1 MKNISLWFRVML
13 ELYFLLNQALKSVD
27 RYLAH
32 VLKQYDLTLPQYLV
46 LQALYLKDGQTATE
60 LVETIQSDNATLT
73 AIIDRLER
81 KFFVRRQSSP
91 KDRRKKII
99 VLTDKARAIEH
110 SLSIKVEQFFGQLN
124 QQLDPKELKELKS
137 GLQKITF
144 YFSDIYEWH

>member
-1 MKNISLWFRVML
+1 MV
-13 ELYFLLNQALKSVD
+13 ELYLQLSQALKSVD

-46 LQALYLKDGQTATE
+46 LHALYLKDGQTATE
-60 LVETIQSDNATLT
+60 LVDNIHSDNATLT

-91 KDRRKKII
+91 SDRRKKII

-110 SLSIKVEQFFGQLN
+110 SLSLKVEQFFSQLN
-124 QQLDPKELKELKS
+124 QQLEPKELKELAN
-137 GLQKITF
+137 GLKKITS
-144 YFSDIYEWH
+144 YFSDVYEWH